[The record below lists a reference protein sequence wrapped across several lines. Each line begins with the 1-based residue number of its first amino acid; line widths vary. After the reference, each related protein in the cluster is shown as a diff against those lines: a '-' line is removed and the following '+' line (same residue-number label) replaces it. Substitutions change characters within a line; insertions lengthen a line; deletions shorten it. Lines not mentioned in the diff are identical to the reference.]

1 MIGAAHSLTYLGRV
15 VGARSFFG
23 HGFFDAGAPQRG
35 STDYTGTAY
44 SEEWAKGGRAW
55 AWGHGTWSMVC
66 IPSRTRKSDLRARLA
81 MSNGRLQLEPSDAGS
96 CSRVGN
102 TKRWTQTSTGKS
114 VTELVMVSL
123 DLERAYGARL

>member
-1 MIGAAHSLTYLGRV
+1 
-15 VGARSFFG
+15 
-23 HGFFDAGAPQRG
+23 
-35 STDYTGTAY
+35 
-44 SEEWAKGGRAW
+44 
-55 AWGHGTWSMVC
+55 
-66 IPSRTRKSDLRARLA
+66 

-123 DLERAYGARL
+123 DLERAYGALRGGIRASAVCNQPWQGGSHAAWRTLRRDRAYLCLEDGLRRCTGLGASQGAVQGAGRLWAAEGRWEGCSTIQ